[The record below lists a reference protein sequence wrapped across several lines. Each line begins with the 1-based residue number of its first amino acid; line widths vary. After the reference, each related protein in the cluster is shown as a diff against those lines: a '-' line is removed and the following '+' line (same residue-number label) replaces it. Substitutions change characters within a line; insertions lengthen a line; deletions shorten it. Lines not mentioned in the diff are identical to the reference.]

1 MNNNKTATSRS
12 FECKTEI
19 IEKAPIKKKQVK
31 HKSCCSVKT
40 FE

>member
-19 IEKAPIKKKQVK
+19 IEKAPIKKR
-31 HKSCCSVKT
+31 T
-40 FE
+40 G